1 MNYERPAIIA
11 VRFSYESARIRFPFV
26 YYTQIRGVKTPELKV
41 KTVNQYN
48 KNIERIFKIYPKYYA
63 RYIPQL

>member
-26 YYTQIRGVKTPELKV
+26 YYTQIQGVKTPELKV

-48 KNIERIFKIYPKYYA
+48 KNNERFFKISPKYYPW
-63 RYIPQL
+63 YIPSL